1 VLLVAAGVVVA
12 VAIPFGRGAGPGGVA
27 AESGAATSLATVARR
42 SLSSQTLVTGT
53 LGYAGS
59 STIVV
64 PAGTAPADLQ
74 KAQQTV
80 ASAEAALQA
89 AQATLAA
96 DLGTLAEAQAKLV
109 ADRRKLASDCA
120 GTNAAGS
127 RSNGSN
133 DNNAAASPCATAAQA
148 VTTDEQAV
156 TAAEPKVTTDR
167 GSVASAQV
175 ALSAARTSLTTAA
188 SSAVAYETS
197 ATYTMLPSPGSV
209 VRRGRS
215 LYAIAGQPVL
225 LLYGRVTAWRAFRAG
240 MTSGPDVAEL
250 NANLRAL
257 GHGGLLAGDSFSGA
271 TARAISALQAAHGL
285 AQTGELALGSVVFKP
300 GPVRVKSVTPTVGAA
315 VQAGPVLGVTSTRH
329 QVTIALDAAHQS
341 EVKVGDKVT
350 ITLPDNSTTPGVV
363 SAVGSVA
370 TPGTQGAPATIEVHV
385 KLGNQAAAGD
395 LVQAPV
401 NVSIT
406 TASVDNALVVP
417 VNALLAL
424 AGGGYAVEEVGAG
437 GVRQLVAV
445 DLGLFDDSEGLVQ
458 VSGSGL
464 HAGQRIVVP
473 GS

>member
-1 VLLVAAGVVVA
+1 
-12 VAIPFGRGAGPGGVA
+12 
-27 AESGAATSLATVARR
+27 
-42 SLSSQTLVTGT
+42 
-53 LGYAGS
+53 
-59 STIVV
+59 
-64 PAGTAPADLQ
+64 
-74 KAQQTV
+74 
-80 ASAEAALQA
+80 
-89 AQATLAA
+89 
-96 DLGTLAEAQAKLV
+96 
-109 ADRRKLASDCA
+109 
-120 GTNAAGS
+120 
-127 RSNGSN
+127 
-133 DNNAAASPCATAAQA
+133 
-148 VTTDEQAV
+148 
-156 TAAEPKVTTDR
+156 
-167 GSVASAQV
+167 
-175 ALSAARTSLTTAA
+175 
-188 SSAVAYETS
+188 
-197 ATYTMLPSPGSV
+197 MLPSPGSV
-209 VRRGRS
+209 IRRGRS
-215 LYAIAGQPVL
+215 LYAIGGQPVL

-257 GHGGLLAGDSFSGA
+257 GHGSLLAGDSFSGA

-285 AQTGELALGSVVFKP
+285 AQTGELPLGSVVFKP

-315 VQAGPVLGVTSTRH
+315 VQAGPVLGVTATRH
-329 QVTIALDAAHQS
+329 QVTIALDASHQS

-363 SAVGSVA
+363 STVGSVA

-385 KLGNQAAAGD
+385 KLGNQGAAGD

-424 AGGGYAVEEVGAG
+424 AGGGYAVEAVGAG
-437 GVRQLVAV
+437 GVHQLVAV